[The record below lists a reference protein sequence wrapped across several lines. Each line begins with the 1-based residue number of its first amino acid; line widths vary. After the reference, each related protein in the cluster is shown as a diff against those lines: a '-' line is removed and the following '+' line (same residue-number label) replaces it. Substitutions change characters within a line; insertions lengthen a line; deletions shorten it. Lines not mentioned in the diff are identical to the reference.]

1 MVTNF
6 FKSLLDFDPFA
17 SLSGLFSGSLGA
29 RTGEGVFL
37 KKRKEEKK
45 KNKLNNEQAWKLTGE
60 NHITRSPLLKKAYG
74 ETIQMKATEQ
84 YFPVVLFLSL
94 WIKSVNLI
102 IQMQAFQWC

>member
-37 KKRKEEKK
+37 KKRKEE
-45 KNKLNNEQAWKLTGE
+45 NKQTNSTMNRLGSSRAK
-60 NHITRSPLLKKAYG
+60 ITSQGLLY
-74 ETIQMKATEQ
+74 
-84 YFPVVLFLSL
+84 
-94 WIKSVNLI
+94 
-102 IQMQAFQWC
+102 

>member
-1 MVTNF
+1 MVTNL
-6 FKSLLDFDPFA
+6 FKSLLDFEPFV

-37 KKRKEEKK
+37 KKRKEKNEHT
-45 KNKLNNEQAWKLTGE
+45 NKLNDEQAWKPTCE
-60 NHITRSPLLKKAYG
+60 NHITRSPVLKKTYG

-94 WIKSVNLI
+94 WIKSVNWI
-102 IQMQAFQWC
+102 I